1 MALMSKN
8 ISLPSL
14 VDEVETLAAI
24 RTLNFALE
32 MGFSSIILKGDFER
46 VINSWRSEETSFSSF
61 GHLLEDVK
69 VLAESFASFIVSHVK
84 RQENS
89 IAHNLAR
96 HAKHVSDLKVWMM
109 GAPPHLNAIIVADL
123 APFL

>member
-24 RTLNFALE
+24 RALNFALE
-32 MGFSSIILKGDFER
+32 VGFSSIILKGDFER

-61 GHLLEDVK
+61 GHLLEEK
-69 VLAESFASFIVSHVK
+69 VLAESFAGFIVSHVK
-84 RQENS
+84 RQGNS
-89 IAHNLAR
+89 VAYNLAR
-96 HAKHVSDLKVWMM
+96 YAIHVTNLKVWMK
-109 GAPPHLNAIIVADL
+109 GVPSHLNAIIVADL
-123 APFL
+123 I